1 MNKLKP
7 NLQASLFKYSWDK
20 VGERGCSEH
29 QAELLFGLGLLSFNP
44 AEVRELEEYELNE
57 VIFLKTIYFDSGL
70 PKENVLAML
79 SGLEKPYSFSFDEIY
94 WDFSRKE
101 WQYLPVELEQLEIE
115 ELVDQITE
123 EEDFDRLKSVKES
136 IESILK
142 ENKSS

>member
-7 NLQASLFKYSWDK
+7 TLQTSLFKYSWDK
-20 VGERGCSEH
+20 VEKRGCSEH
-29 QAELLFGLGLLSFNP
+29 QAELLFGLGLLSFNSGQTK
-44 AEVRELEEYELNE
+44 ELEEYELNE
-57 VIFLKTIYFDSGL
+57 VIFLKTLYFDSGL

-94 WDFSRKE
+94 WDFSQKE
-101 WQYLPVELEQLEIE
+101 WQYLPVELEQPEIE
-115 ELVDQITE
+115 GLVDQIAE

-142 ENKSS
+142 ENKA